1 MENEKKRLSHY
12 VPAELVEQFNGRADE
27 TDPRLQRQVY
37 FEKIIRL
44 GMIAD
49 VVLEDMVRAINSAE
63 NVFDNMDRNQ
73 TGFWR
78 TMAEAAQGDLK
89 DARLKAMN
97 EGVEFYERNT

>member
-12 VPAELVEQFNGRADE
+12 VPAELVEQFNEAADE

-49 VVLEDMVRAINSAE
+49 VVLEDMVRAINGADM
-63 NVFDNMDRNQ
+63 VFDNMDSNH
-73 TGFWR
+73 TGLWKK
-78 TMAEAAQGDLK
+78 MAKASHRELK
-89 DARLKAMN
+89 DARLKAEN
-97 EGVEFYERNT
+97 EGVEFYE

>member
-1 MENEKKRLSHY
+1 MEDGRKRLSHY
-12 VPAELVEQFNGRADE
+12 VPAGLVEEFNKAADE
-27 TDPRLQRQVY
+27 HEPALQRQVY
-37 FEKIIRL
+37 FEHIIRL

-49 VVLEDMVRAINSAE
+49 VVLEDMVRAMNSAE
-63 NVFDNMDRNQ
+63 NVFDNMSNDQ

-78 TMAEAAQGDLK
+78 KMAEAAQGDLK